1 MNLDSIAE
9 VWDVLRSHIDFSE
22 RKDAA
27 ETLVGF
33 LIENN
38 CEADE
43 IKEAFRGDK
52 EIAKALL
59 IYDDSNLHEEEEDDY
74 DDDYEDDEY

>member
-1 MNLDSIAE
+1 MNLDSISE
-9 VWDVLRSHIDFSE
+9 VWDVLRGHIDFSE

-27 ETLVGF
+27 ETLVGL
-33 LIENN
+33 LIEHN
-38 CEADE
+38 CDADD
-43 IKEAFRGDK
+43 IKQAFRGDK
-52 EIAKALL
+52 DISKALL

>member
-9 VWDVLRSHIDFSE
+9 IWEVLRMHIDISE

-27 ETLVGF
+27 ETLVSY
-33 LIENN
+33 LMENN
-38 CEADE
+38 CETSE
-43 IKEAFRGDK
+43 IKQAFRGDK
-52 EIAKALL
+52 EISKALL

-74 DDDYEDDEY
+74 DDYDDEDRY

>member
-43 IKEAFRGDK
+43 IKQAFRGDK
-52 EIAKALL
+52 EVAKALL
-59 IYDDSNLHEEEEDDY
+59 IYDDSNLHEEEDDY
-74 DDDYEDDEY
+74 DDDYDDEDRY